1 MPELID
7 FESEPKTSTTLREQ
21 RRPGRPEFVDPNLIP
36 LMRGDAPLVGDTN
49 TLSETVEAGDFAAE
63 PDRKTTLNAA
73 RGICLGVGLGSLI
86 WCGIGFA
93 FWYYFHG

>member
-7 FESEPKTSTTLREQ
+7 FESEPNTSTTLRDQ

-36 LMRGDAPLVGDTN
+36 LMRGEAPLVADT
-49 TLSETVEAGDFAAE
+49 LPETVEAGDLVAV
-63 PDRKTTLNAA
+63 PDRKAALNAA
-73 RGICLGVGLGSLI
+73 RGIGLGVGLGTLI
-86 WCGIGFA
+86 WCGIGVA